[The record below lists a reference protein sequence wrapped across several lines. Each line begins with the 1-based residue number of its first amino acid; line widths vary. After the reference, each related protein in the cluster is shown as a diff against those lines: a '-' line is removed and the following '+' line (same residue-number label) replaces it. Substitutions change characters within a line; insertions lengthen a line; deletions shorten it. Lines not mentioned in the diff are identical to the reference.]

1 VTAKPADLRI
11 ESARSG
17 ISLRGHLSNQCASNN
32 RCGTLIRS
40 FEFADFFADVMS
52 DSPRRCGGFEK
63 APAELPRLFK
73 HCAQLLIVISHAII
87 VFVG

>member
-1 VTAKPADLRI
+1 
-11 ESARSG
+11 
-17 ISLRGHLSNQCASNN
+17 LSNQCASNN

-40 FEFADFFADVMS
+40 SEFTAFFIDVMC
-52 DSPRRCGGFEK
+52 DPPRRCGGIEK

-73 HCAQLLIVISHAII
+73 HCPALPIIISHAIA